1 MFEDKELDELM
12 AKENESPQPVETV
25 VVEEKASEGLEEV
38 SENTLPAT
46 QQDKN
51 STAIIENSTY
61 SNDFKSA
68 VGDTQRK
75 IIEKAKEK
83 INDEKMIEK
92 HSESIA
98 KITDRALEV
107 EAEQQRLVV
116 EKVNAD
122 NKVVAQEI
130 KNKLI
135 VLKAEAKRLK
145 KEQKQATKDQKA
157 KHKKRNKDAKWELY
171 KDKLTKMKYDYVP
184 NEFIL
189 RMLLFFDGIVSF
201 FNGLGAVSTAI
212 VKALKWVI
220 VIALILIVLMSVP
233 VTREWFLALLKFK

>member
-1 MFEDKELDELM
+1 MFEDKELDTLIE
-12 AKENESPQPVETV
+12 KSKQDVETETV
-25 VVEEKASEGLEEV
+25 DDRASEETQETSDNVLPTIQQ
-38 SENTLPAT
+38 EN
-46 QQDKN
+46 
-51 STAIIENSTY
+51 SSAIIEKSTY
-61 SNDFKSA
+61 NNDFKTA

-130 KNKLI
+130 KNRLI

-145 KEQKQATKDQKA
+145 REQKQANKDQKQE
-157 KHKKRNKDAKWELY
+157 HKRRNQEAKWELY
-171 KDKLTKMKYDYVP
+171 KGKLTKMKYDYVP
-184 NEFIL
+184 NELIL
-189 RMLLFFDGIVSF
+189 RMLLFFDGLVSF
-201 FNGLGAVSTAI
+201 FNGIGATSTAI
-212 VKALKWVI
+212 VKALKWLIIIAVLI
-220 VIALILIVLMSVP
+220 VIIIAIP
-233 VTREWFLALLKFK
+233 VTREWFLTLLKFK